1 MIPEIP
7 NNFEIINMW
16 VLYLLPLPLIIY
28 FLLPALKLKSP
39 GLVVPNL
46 QKVESITAQKSK
58 KSALVKRRNFF
69 VWIGLVIIWIS
80 LIAALSNPQLVGKPE
95 LKVKTSRNFLIAA
108 DISFSMA
115 NKDWQIE
122 GMNVTRWEAVKTV
135 MHEFINKREGDR
147 MGLIFFA
154 SNSYIQVPFTP
165 DLVTVDK
172 MLDEADVGMAGQMTN
187 IGKAIVKGIEMF
199 EQDTI
204 KTKVMLLLTD
214 GVDSGT
220 DILPLDA
227 ADMAKRDSVM
237 VYTIGIGNNQGNGT
251 DLDENTLTEIAEM
264 TGAKYFQAKDV
275 NSLEQVYIE
284 LDKLEPIEFEEE
296 SFKPRT
302 LLYYY
307 PLALAMFIAI
317 GMLLIMGFAKF
328 IVKLTQK
335 INHISHIRTYKNG
348 NN

>member
-39 GLVVPNL
+39 GLIVPNL
-46 QKVESITAQKSK
+46 GKIESITAQKAK
-58 KSALVKRRNFF
+58 NAALVKRRNFF

-80 LIAALSNPQLVGKPE
+80 LIAAIANPQLVGEPE
-95 LKVKTSRNFLIAA
+95 MRVKTSRNFLIVA

-115 NKDWQIE
+115 NKDWQIN
-122 GMNVTRWEAVKTV
+122 GKNVTRWEAVKTV
-135 MHEFINKREGDR
+135 MHEFISKRTGDR
-147 MGLIFFA
+147 MGLIFFG
-154 SNSYIQVPFTP
+154 SNSYIQAPFTP

-199 EQDTI
+199 KQDTI

-237 VYTIGIGNNQGNGT
+237 VYTIGIGNNTGNAT
-251 DLDENTLTEIAEM
+251 DLDENTLTEIAEF
-264 TGAKYFQAKDV
+264 TNAKYFKANDV
-275 NSLEQVYIE
+275 SSLEQIYTE

-302 LLYYY
+302 LLYYF
-307 PLALAMFIAI
+307 PLALAIFIAI
-317 GMLLIMGFAKF
+317 GMLLIMGFGKF
-328 IVKLTQK
+328 IILIIKKARAT
-335 INHISHIRTYKNG
+335 
-348 NN
+348 

>member
-16 VLYLLPLPLIIY
+16 VLYLLPLPIFVY
-28 FLLPALKLKSP
+28 FLVPVLKLKSP
-39 GLVVPNL
+39 SLVVPNL
-46 QKVESITAQKSK
+46 QKAESITAQKSH

-69 VWIGLVIIWIS
+69 VWIGLIVIWVL
-80 LIAALSNPQLVGKPE
+80 LIAAISNPQLVGKPE
-95 LKVKTSRNFLIAA
+95 LKVKTSRNFLIVA

-115 NKDWQIE
+115 NKDWQVD
-122 GMNVTRWEAVKTV
+122 GKSLTRWEAVKTV
-135 MHEFINKREGDR
+135 MHEFISKRKGDR

-154 SNSYIQVPFTP
+154 SNSYIQAPFTP
-165 DLVTVDK
+165 DILTVDK

-199 EQDTI
+199 DQDTI

-237 VYTIGIGNNQGNGT
+237 VYTIGIGNNTGNGT
-251 DLDENTLTEIAEM
+251 DLDEVTLTEIAEL
-264 TGAKYFQAKDV
+264 TGAKYFLAKDI
-275 NSLEQVYIE
+275 NSLEQVYTE
-284 LDKLEPIEFEEE
+284 LDRLEPIEFEEE

-307 PLALAMFIAI
+307 PLALAIFIAI
-317 GMLLIMGFAKF
+317 GMLFVMGVGKF
-328 IVKLTQK
+328 IVMLIKK
-335 INHISHIRTYKNG
+335 
-348 NN
+348 